1 MIELLVHIVDFNSET
16 IVNNELK
23 RGGVMCIRKLIIS
36 ISLFLSVNIAN
47 AEMIF
52 GITDNNFE
60 AALGPIR
67 GYPQDDV
74 VLTGTSVVI
83 GNMEEQENIG
93 SACYIEAG
101 DLDAEDYT
109 YNGQEHHADVRFI
122 GVGCRIHFGN
132 KSQSFIRPIA
142 GLNAAFGNSNIPSL
156 NLNYDFSLPSVALGI
171 EIIPFNSLSDRY
183 EVIKDWSYIIIMDYA
198 DNDGGKYRRLQ
209 HNISGYF

>member
-1 MIELLVHIVDFNSET
+1 MNMNMNMNIN
-16 IVNNELK
+16 
-23 RGGVMCIRKLIIS
+23 IRKLVVLT
-36 ISLFLSVNIAN
+36 SLILSASIAN
-47 AEMIF
+47 ADSNMIF

-74 VLTGTSVVI
+74 LLTGTSVVI
-83 GNMEEQENIG
+83 GSMQELENHG

-101 DLDAEDYT
+101 DLDADDYT

-122 GVGCRIHFGN
+122 GAGCRIHFGN

-142 GLNAAFGNSNIPSL
+142 GLNAAFGNSDIPSL

-198 DNDGGKYRRLQ
+198 DNDGGKYKRLQ
-209 HNISGYF
+209 HNITGYF